1 MRASQNGYHE
11 VVRTLLEGGT
21 DVNDKTNVRNQ
32 KMILMMM
39 IVVFNVSINYHDVS
53 DVFLFLMMK
62 IKMKMIEYR
71 IGVDN

>member
-39 IVVFNVSINYHDVS
+39 MMILMIVFIIMMYLMIIVINDE
-53 DVFLFLMMK
+53 DRD
-62 IKMKMIEYR
+62 EDDR
-71 IGVDN
+71 ISMYWC

>member
-39 IVVFNVSINYHDVS
+39 IVVFNVSINYHDDDDDDDDDDSSINYHDVS
-53 DVFLFLMMK
+53 DVFCF
-62 IKMKMIEYR
+62 
-71 IGVDN
+71 